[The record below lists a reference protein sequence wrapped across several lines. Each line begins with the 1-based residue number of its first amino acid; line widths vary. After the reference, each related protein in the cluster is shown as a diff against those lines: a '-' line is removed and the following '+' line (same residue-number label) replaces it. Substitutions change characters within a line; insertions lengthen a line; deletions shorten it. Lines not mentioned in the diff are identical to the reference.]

1 MFFHAKP
8 LIDILENLSF
18 SDIRLEIVGK
28 ANLNEWGGKI
38 TPQIFVE
45 DYNIFDSSLMFW
57 LLILTIILSMLGG
70 MNLNI
75 TKRNGE
81 LIEFDR
87 ENIINAVAKAFIE
100 VDGYVSSDSKI
111 LIEQIAD
118 EVEKNCYEGINVE
131 LI

>member
-1 MFFHAKP
+1 
-8 LIDILENLSF
+8 
-18 SDIRLEIVGK
+18 
-28 ANLNEWGGKI
+28 
-38 TPQIFVE
+38 
-45 DYNIFDSSLMFW
+45 
-57 LLILTIILSMLGG
+57 MLGG

-87 ENIINAVAKAFIE
+87 ENIINAVVKAFIE